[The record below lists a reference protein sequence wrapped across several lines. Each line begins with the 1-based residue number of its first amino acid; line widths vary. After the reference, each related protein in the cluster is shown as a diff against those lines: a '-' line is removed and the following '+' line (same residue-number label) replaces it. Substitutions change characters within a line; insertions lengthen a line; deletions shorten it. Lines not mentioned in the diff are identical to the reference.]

1 MDTLEWSEDVAAIAV
16 DALVDRGLIRK
27 ADFEKAKSIV
37 AEEINVRL
45 CLNDYPPRLE
55 IRTLLSAP

>member
-37 AEEINVRL
+37 AEEIDVRL

-55 IRTLLSAP
+55 N